1 MEKKPKSKSDVL
13 FEKATEES
21 INEFREL
28 ISTYDGY
35 TDLRAYIL
43 KLLDRMMLESNDPDE
58 TKEAMTELTATII
71 MCGMA
76 KGVSVNDFFKNLL
89 WPRGGERR

>member
-1 MEKKPKSKSDVL
+1 MGKKLKSDDL

-21 INEFREL
+21 INEFRDL

-35 TDLRAYIL
+35 TDLREYIL
-43 KLLDRMMLESNDPDE
+43 KLLDKMMLESNNPDE
-58 TKEAMTELTATII
+58 VKETMTELTATII

-76 KGVSVNDFFKNLL
+76 KGISINEFFKNLL
-89 WPRGGERR
+89 WPKGGEKR

>member
-1 MEKKPKSKSDVL
+1 MGKKLKSDDL

-28 ISTYDGY
+28 IGTYDGY

-43 KLLDRMMLESNDPDE
+43 KLLDKMMLESNNSEEAKE
-58 TKEAMTELTATII
+58 TMTELTGTII
-71 MCGMA
+71 MCGMTR
-76 KGVSVNDFFKNLL
+76 GIGINEIFRNLL
-89 WPRGGERR
+89 